1 VTQLTAPGM
10 AIQPLVFRRLPIFVY
25 GDPRQSVIILFLKH
39 SELTM
44 PIYEYRCRTCGF
56 EKEYLQKLS
65 DAPIELCESCGKAT
79 MSKLLSAAGFQLKGS
94 GWYATDFKNPPGK
107 AKPSEAD
114 NKDSAGKEPAGKES
128 TGKESAG
135 KESPNKESASK
146 DRSAA
151 AADSS
156 APRNAAPEAALR
168 ATDRS
173 GA

>member
-1 VTQLTAPGM
+1 
-10 AIQPLVFRRLPIFVY
+10 
-25 GDPRQSVIILFLKH
+25 
-39 SELTM
+39 M

-65 DAPIELCESCGKAT
+65 DAPIEVCESCGKAT

-107 AKPSEAD
+107 AKPSTAD

-128 TGKESAG
+128 TAKESPRSTAKESPSKESAG

-156 APRNAAPEAALR
+156 APRNAAPEAGLR

>member
-1 VTQLTAPGM
+1 
-10 AIQPLVFRRLPIFVY
+10 
-25 GDPRQSVIILFLKH
+25 
-39 SELTM
+39 M

-65 DAPIELCESCGKAT
+65 DAPVEVCESCGKAT